1 MIIHLAKI
9 QIKLKK
15 KKKLYFIDKKVF
27 LVELKVKLL
36 VNLVIVDKIIIVVIV
51 IEFIIK
57 IRKIQI
63 L

>member
-27 LVELKVKLL
+27 FVELKVKLL

-57 IRKIQI
+57 I
-63 L
+63 

>member
-9 QIKLKK
+9 QLKLKK

-57 IRKIQI
+57 I
-63 L
+63 